1 MPNDTSTLP
10 RTTKNAKK
18 NPKHSAIPK
27 IAPTSTSMM
36 TATLERLYQKLF
48 LSVFGRFAPM
58 GESTFS
64 RRFLM
69 RFFI

>member
-1 MPNDTSTLP
+1 MPNETMKLT

-18 NPKHSAIPK
+18 NPKQSAMPK

-36 TATLERLYQKLF
+36 IATLERLYQKLF
-48 LSVFGRFAPM
+48 LSVFGRFAEM
-58 GESTFS
+58 GESAFS